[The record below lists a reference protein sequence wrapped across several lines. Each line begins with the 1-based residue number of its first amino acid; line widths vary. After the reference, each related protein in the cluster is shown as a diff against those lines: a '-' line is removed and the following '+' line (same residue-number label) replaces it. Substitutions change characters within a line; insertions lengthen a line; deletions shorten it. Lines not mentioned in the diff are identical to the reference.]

1 MSRRIKGTGSL
12 YWDKSRERWIYKCR
26 YRDNKG
32 VLHTMQTSDISKKNI
47 RNKMEKVQLQL
58 NIIERGIPQYNF
70 KEWTNKWLDITIKNT
85 VKHSTYNWY
94 RNMITYMVNEIP
106 EIELK
111 KITPI
116 QIQEILNELYK
127 NGGEKKQ
134 GLAGSTVNSIRR
146 TLYQCLEEAV
156 NNNLIPKNPTRNTK
170 PIKYIKKE
178 MVVMNEEQI
187 KHFLAVA
194 KKGNYIYNNVS
205 NKNLLNYTNGTRYY
219 VKQFYI
225 LINLALATGM
235 RISEIRKL
243 QWDDINLKEAYIYVR
258 RTLKTDNSRRKIKI
272 DIHLLKLLKEFR
284 VTQILYSKELLNFKN
299 YKNTVFTNTRGNP
312 ICIDNFRK
320 RYFNKLVEESNAPEG
335 FTIHC
340 MRHTH
345 ATLLLKNGIN
355 IKVISARLGH
365 KSIEFTLS
373 TYAHVLDE
381 MEETAPLAWEKIM
394 AWN

>member
-1 MSRRIKGTGSL
+1 
-12 YWDKSRERWIYKCR
+12 
-26 YRDNKG
+26 
-32 VLHTMQTSDISKKNI
+32 
-47 RNKMEKVQLQL
+47 
-58 NIIERGIPQYNF
+58 
-70 KEWTNKWLDITIKNT
+70 
-85 VKHSTYNWY
+85 
-94 RNMITYMVNEIP
+94 
-106 EIELK
+106 
-111 KITPI
+111 
-116 QIQEILNELYK
+116 
-127 NGGEKKQ
+127 
-134 GLAGSTVNSIRR
+134 
-146 TLYQCLEEAV
+146 
-156 NNNLIPKNPTRNTK
+156 
-170 PIKYIKKE
+170 
-178 MVVMNEEQI
+178 MNEKQI

-194 KKGNYIYNNVS
+194 KKGDYIYNNVS

-243 QWDDINLKEAYIYVR
+243 QWDDINIKESYIYVR
-258 RTLKTDNSRRKIKI
+258 RTLKTENSKRKIKI
-272 DIHLLKLLKEFR
+272 DSNLLQLLKEFR

-299 YKNTVFTNTRGNP
+299 YKNNVFTNTRGNP

-320 RYFNKLVEESNAPEG
+320 RYFNKLVEESNAPKG

>member
-32 VLHTMQTSDISKKNI
+32 VLHTMQASDISKKNI
-47 RNKMEKVQLQL
+47 RSKMEKVQLQL
-58 NIIERGIPQYNF
+58 NIIEKGIPQYNF
-70 KEWTNKWLDITIKNT
+70 KEWTDKWLGITVKNT
-85 VKHSTYNWY
+85 VKPSTYNWY

-106 EIELK
+106 KIELK

-116 QIQEILNELYK
+116 QIQEILNDLYK
-127 NGGEKKQ
+127 KGGVKKQ

-146 TLYQCLEEAV
+146 TLYQCLEEAM

-170 PIKYIKKE
+170 PIKYVKKE
-178 MVVMNEEQI
+178 MVVMNEKQI

-194 KKGNYIYNNVS
+194 KKGDYIYNNVS

-243 QWDDINLKEAYIYVR
+243 QWDDINLRESYIYVR
-258 RTLKTDNSRRKIKI
+258 RTLKTENSKRKIKI
-272 DIHLLKLLKEFR
+272 DSNLLQLLKEFR

-320 RYFNKLVEESNAPEG
+320 RYFNKLVEEANAPEG

>member
-85 VKHSTYNWY
+85 VKPSTYNWY

-170 PIKYIKKE
+170 PIKYVKKE

-243 QWDDINLKEAYIYVR
+243 QWDDINLREAYIYVR

-299 YKNTVFTNTRGNP
+299 YKNNVFTNTRGNP

-320 RYFNKLVEESNAPEG
+320 RYFNKLVEEANAPDG